1 MRLTAQDLAVRR
13 SGRRI
18 FSGVSFALE
27 AGEALMVTGR
37 NGAGK
42 STLLAVLA
50 GRLKPEAGTLTAHDV
65 GEATLPECLHVV
77 GHRDGL
83 KSPLTAEEN
92 LAFARDLLGAPTAS
106 PRAALEEL
114 GLGHALKLPVA
125 FLSAG
130 QRRRVALA
138 RLLVCRRPLWL
149 LDEPTA
155 ALDVASQGVL
165 AGMMARHRATGGL
178 VIAATH
184 QALGLDGARELRI
197 EPTAPEA
204 PVSRDASSQDAVVG
218 DVWW

>member
-18 FSGVSFALE
+18 FSDLSFTLRQ
-27 AGEALMVTGR
+27 GEALMVTGR

-50 GRLKPEAGTLTAHDV
+50 GRLKPEAGTVAVSEV
-65 GEATLPECLHVV
+65 GEATLSECLHVV

-114 GLGHALKLPVA
+114 GLGHALRLPVTY
-125 FLSAG
+125 LSAG

-155 ALDVASQGVL
+155 ALDTASQAVL
-165 AGMMARHRATGGL
+165 AGMMARHRAGGGL

-184 QALGLDGARELRI
+184 QALGLEGARELRI
-197 EPTAPEA
+197 EAAKPPA
-204 PVSRDASSQDAVVG
+204 PVPSERAPAEE
-218 DVWW
+218 VWW

>member
-1 MRLTAQDLAVRR
+1 MRLTVTGLAVRR

-18 FSGVSFALE
+18 FAGLSFALGP
-27 AGEALMVTGR
+27 GEALMVTGR

-50 GRLKPEAGTLTAHDV
+50 GRLKPDAGEVLVAEV

-83 KSPLTAEEN
+83 KSALTAEEN
-92 LAFARDLLGAPTAS
+92 LAFARDLLGDP
-106 PRAALEEL
+106 ALTPGEALAEL
-114 GLGHALKLPVA
+114 GLAHALKLPVA
-125 FLSAG
+125 YLSAG

-155 ALDVASQGVL
+155 ALDLASQGVL
-165 AGMMARHRATGGL
+165 AALMARHRAGGGL
-178 VIAATH
+178 VVAATH
-184 QALGLDGARELRI
+184 QALGLDDAQELRI
-197 EPTAPEA
+197 ERPAPATEA
-204 PVSRDASSQDAVVG
+204 EAFA
-218 DVWW
+218 

>member
-18 FSGVSFALE
+18 FSDLSFELGPGA
-27 AGEALMVTGR
+27 ALMVTGR

-50 GRLKPEAGTLTAHDV
+50 GRLKPESGTVTVREV
-65 GEATLPECLHVV
+65 GEATLSECLHVV

-83 KSPLTAEEN
+83 KGPLTAEEN

-114 GLGHALKLPVA
+114 GLDHALRLPVGY
-125 FLSAG
+125 LSAG

-155 ALDVASQGVL
+155 ALDTASQAVL
-165 AGMMARHRATGGL
+165 AGMMARHRAEGGL

-184 QALGLDGARELRI
+184 QPLGLEDAQDLRI
-197 EPTAPEA
+197 EAPRTTAPGAARSTVAADE
-204 PVSRDASSQDAVVG
+204 
-218 DVWW
+218 VWW

>member
-18 FSGVSFALE
+18 FSGLSFAL
-27 AGEALMVTGR
+27 APGDALMVTGR

-50 GRLKPEAGTLTAHDV
+50 GRLKPETGTLSIADA
-65 GEATLPECLHVV
+65 GDATLSECLHVV

-92 LAFARDLLGAPTAS
+92 LAFARDLLGCPTAS

-114 GLGHALKLPVA
+114 GLGHALRLPVA
-125 FLSAG
+125 YLSAG

-138 RLLVCRRPLWL
+138 RLLVCERPLWL

-155 ALDVASQGVL
+155 ALDTASQGVL
-165 AGMMARHRATGGL
+165 AGMMARHRARGGL
-178 VIAATH
+178 VVAATH
-184 QALGLDGARELRI
+184 QALGLEDARELRI
-197 EPTAPEA
+197 EAAGSANTSPA
-204 PVSRDASSQDAVVG
+204 PVSAERAPAEEI
-218 DVWW
+218 WW